1 MNILIAEDDST
12 SALALKGILTNL
24 GHEVAV
30 TTNGLDAYKHWSL
43 NRNKII
49 ILDWMMPIMDGIEV
63 CKKIRAEQSV
73 DYTCIILLTAKQERE
88 DRVHALKSGAD
99 VFLTKPLVKEELIA
113 RLQVAERIIEL
124 ESPKYENKAA

>member
-113 RLQVAERIIEL
+113 RLHVAERIIEL